1 MARTERFGQERV
13 CEYQDAECVFLEG
26 DMTREMFVIQSG
38 SVEIVRQGII
48 LRVLERGAMFGE
60 MALLESLPRSADAR
74 AKGVTRLVEIKPGG
88 FLLKVRRDPTFAFE
102 LLRQV
107 SSRLRTTSDRLV
119 RAVGTEQVLA
129 EDSQVENL
137 P

>member
-1 MARTERFGQERV
+1 MARTERFGQEQV
-13 CEYQDAECVFLEG
+13 CEYQDGECVFLEG
-26 DMTREMFVIQSG
+26 DATREMFVIQSG
-38 SVEIVRQGII
+38 SVEIVRKGVT

-74 AKGVTRLVEIKPGG
+74 AKGVTHLVEIKPGG

-107 SSRLRTTSDRLV
+107 SSRLRSTSDRLV
-119 RAVGTEQVLA
+119 QAVGTEQVLS
-129 EDSQVENL
+129 EDLKVEDL

>member
-1 MARTERFGQERV
+1 MPRTERFGQEQV
-13 CEYQDAECVFLEG
+13 CEYQDGEVVFLEG
-26 DMTREMFVIQSG
+26 DATREMFVIQSG
-38 SVEIVRQGII
+38 SVEIVRKGVS
-48 LRVLERGAMFGE
+48 LKVLERGAMFGE

-107 SSRLRTTSDRLV
+107 SSRLRSTSDRLMQ
-119 RAVGTEQVLA
+119 AVSDEQVEA
-129 EDSQVENL
+129 EDSQLENL

>member
-1 MARTERFGQERV
+1 MPRTERFGQEQVR
-13 CEYQDAECVFLEG
+13 EYQDGECVFLKG
-26 DMTREMFVIQSG
+26 DATREMFVIQSG
-38 SVEIVRQGII
+38 SVEIVREGVT

-107 SSRLRTTSDRLV
+107 SSRLRATSDRLV
-119 RAVGTEQVLA
+119 QSMGAESVLA
-129 EDSQVENL
+129 EDPQIEDL

>member
-1 MARTERFGQERV
+1 MPRIERFGQEQI
-13 CEYQDAECVFLEG
+13 CEYQDGECIFLTG
-26 DMTREMFVIQSG
+26 DTTREMFVIQSG
-38 SVEIVRQGII
+38 AVKIVRQG
-48 LRVLERGAMFGE
+48 LTLKVLERGAMFGE

-74 AKGVTRLVEIKPGG
+74 AKGVTCLVEIKPGG

-107 SSRLRTTSDRLV
+107 SARLRSTNDLLV
-119 RAVGTEQVLA
+119 EAVGAGRVDVQSS
-129 EDSQVENL
+129 EDL